1 MDFDLV
7 VNSRRSI
14 RKFTDDVVSDSDI
27 LKIIECGIKAPSAK
41 NRQPWR
47 VKVVSSKDK
56 DMIASFLESKKSDD
70 DISVLNTANVIREA
84 NKLILVF
91 ATPSYNKNDVLS
103 IGAFIENMCLKAT
116 EMGLGSLWI
125 ANTDKVNYLIKD
137 YFEIDMDMISCVAIG
152 YKNQEVH
159 ARPRKSID
167 EIVLQDCAIFLIFSY
182 NLLVIF
188 MNYKVA
194 INPVGGGSDT
204 GLKSGDI
211 LEKDVSLLVSNYIK
225 GRLDELGIENVIT
238 RTTDDNI
245 SLDERIDF
253 IDSSLGL
260 GDDVIVITNGLSSSV
275 SGVEIIYA
283 LRDSSS
289 FARTLAQ
296 QFLNSDIDVNKYY
309 QLRMEEDT
317 FLDSDYIIRNTGDS
331 ESVIINYASVSNS
344 DDLNNFVNNYED
356 YGEAVVRAIA
366 IYTKNDYVPTSKGDY
381 YTVKKGDSL
390 YSIARLYDVSV
401 ADLKIANKLTSN
413 VLSIGQVLKIP
424 DIVEKSDTSVYY
436 VKKGDSLYGIA
447 KSYGVSVEDI
457 KKLNN
462 LSNNNLSIGQELLI
476 PGLSSENVPSV
487 KVYTVVKG
495 DSLYKIANLY
505 GVSVDDLKSANKL
518 SSSVLSIGQ
527 QLVIPD
533 SESSKTYVVKR
544 GDTLYSIARDNNT
557 TVDRLKILNGLV
569 GNTLSVGQVL
579 KL

>member
-1 MDFDLV
+1 
-7 VNSRRSI
+7 
-14 RKFTDDVVSDSDI
+14 
-27 LKIIECGIKAPSAK
+27 
-41 NRQPWR
+41 
-47 VKVVSSKDK
+47 
-56 DMIASFLESKKSDD
+56 
-70 DISVLNTANVIREA
+70 
-84 NKLILVF
+84 
-91 ATPSYNKNDVLS
+91 
-103 IGAFIENMCLKAT
+103 
-116 EMGLGSLWI
+116 
-125 ANTDKVNYLIKD
+125 
-137 YFEIDMDMISCVAIG
+137 
-152 YKNQEVH
+152 
-159 ARPRKSID
+159 
-167 EIVLQDCAIFLIFSY
+167 
-182 NLLVIF
+182 

-260 GDDVIVITNGLSSSV
+260 DDDVIVITNGLSSSV

-505 GVSVDDLKSANKL
+505 GVSVDELKSSNKL

-533 SESSKTYVVKR
+533 SGSSKTYVVKR
-544 GDTLYSIARDNNT
+544 GDTLYGIARDNNT

>member
-1 MDFDLV
+1 
-7 VNSRRSI
+7 
-14 RKFTDDVVSDSDI
+14 
-27 LKIIECGIKAPSAK
+27 
-41 NRQPWR
+41 
-47 VKVVSSKDK
+47 
-56 DMIASFLESKKSDD
+56 
-70 DISVLNTANVIREA
+70 
-84 NKLILVF
+84 
-91 ATPSYNKNDVLS
+91 
-103 IGAFIENMCLKAT
+103 
-116 EMGLGSLWI
+116 
-125 ANTDKVNYLIKD
+125 
-137 YFEIDMDMISCVAIG
+137 
-152 YKNQEVH
+152 
-159 ARPRKSID
+159 
-167 EIVLQDCAIFLIFSY
+167 
-182 NLLVIF
+182 

-413 VLSIGQVLKIP
+413 MLSIGQVLKIP

-533 SESSKTYVVKR
+533 SGSSKTYVVKR
-544 GDTLYSIARDNNT
+544 GDTLYGIARDNNT

>member
-137 YFEIDMDMISCVAIG
+137 YFEVDMDMISCVAIG

-381 YTVKKGDSL
+381 YTVKKGDTL
-390 YSIARLYDVSV
+390 FM
-401 ADLKIANKLTSN
+401 
-413 VLSIGQVLKIP
+413 G
-424 DIVEKSDTSVYY
+424 
-436 VKKGDSLYGIA
+436 
-447 KSYGVSVEDI
+447 
-457 KKLNN
+457 NN
-462 LSNNNLSIGQELLI
+462 E
-476 PGLSSENVPSV
+476 
-487 KVYTVVKG
+487 
-495 DSLYKIANLY
+495 
-505 GVSVDDLKSANKL
+505 
-518 SSSVLSIGQ
+518 
-527 QLVIPD
+527 
-533 SESSKTYVVKR
+533 
-544 GDTLYSIARDNNT
+544 
-557 TVDRLKILNGLV
+557 
-569 GNTLSVGQVL
+569 
-579 KL
+579 

>member
-1 MDFDLV
+1 
-7 VNSRRSI
+7 
-14 RKFTDDVVSDSDI
+14 
-27 LKIIECGIKAPSAK
+27 
-41 NRQPWR
+41 
-47 VKVVSSKDK
+47 
-56 DMIASFLESKKSDD
+56 
-70 DISVLNTANVIREA
+70 
-84 NKLILVF
+84 
-91 ATPSYNKNDVLS
+91 
-103 IGAFIENMCLKAT
+103 
-116 EMGLGSLWI
+116 
-125 ANTDKVNYLIKD
+125 
-137 YFEIDMDMISCVAIG
+137 
-152 YKNQEVH
+152 
-159 ARPRKSID
+159 
-167 EIVLQDCAIFLIFSY
+167 
-182 NLLVIF
+182 

-238 RTTDDNI
+238 RSTDDNI

-260 GDDVIVITNGLSSSV
+260 DDDVIVITNGLSSSV

-505 GVSVDDLKSANKL
+505 GVSVDELKSSNKL

-533 SESSKTYVVKR
+533 SGSSKTYVVKR
-544 GDTLYSIARDNNT
+544 GDTLYGIARDNNT

>member
-1 MDFDLV
+1 
-7 VNSRRSI
+7 
-14 RKFTDDVVSDSDI
+14 
-27 LKIIECGIKAPSAK
+27 
-41 NRQPWR
+41 
-47 VKVVSSKDK
+47 
-56 DMIASFLESKKSDD
+56 
-70 DISVLNTANVIREA
+70 
-84 NKLILVF
+84 
-91 ATPSYNKNDVLS
+91 
-103 IGAFIENMCLKAT
+103 
-116 EMGLGSLWI
+116 
-125 ANTDKVNYLIKD
+125 
-137 YFEIDMDMISCVAIG
+137 
-152 YKNQEVH
+152 
-159 ARPRKSID
+159 
-167 EIVLQDCAIFLIFSY
+167 
-182 NLLVIF
+182 

-331 ESVIINYASVSNS
+331 ESVIINYASVSNG

-401 ADLKIANKLTSN
+401 ADLKIANKLSSN

-424 DIVEKSDTSVYY
+424 DIVEKSDTSVYS

-505 GVSVDDLKSANKL
+505 GVSVDEWKSSNKL

>member
-1 MDFDLV
+1 
-7 VNSRRSI
+7 
-14 RKFTDDVVSDSDI
+14 
-27 LKIIECGIKAPSAK
+27 
-41 NRQPWR
+41 
-47 VKVVSSKDK
+47 
-56 DMIASFLESKKSDD
+56 
-70 DISVLNTANVIREA
+70 
-84 NKLILVF
+84 
-91 ATPSYNKNDVLS
+91 
-103 IGAFIENMCLKAT
+103 
-116 EMGLGSLWI
+116 
-125 ANTDKVNYLIKD
+125 
-137 YFEIDMDMISCVAIG
+137 
-152 YKNQEVH
+152 
-159 ARPRKSID
+159 
-167 EIVLQDCAIFLIFSY
+167 
-182 NLLVIF
+182 

-533 SESSKTYVVKR
+533 SGSSKTYVVKR

-557 TVDRLKILNGLV
+557 TVDRLKILNGLS

>member
-1 MDFDLV
+1 
-7 VNSRRSI
+7 
-14 RKFTDDVVSDSDI
+14 
-27 LKIIECGIKAPSAK
+27 
-41 NRQPWR
+41 
-47 VKVVSSKDK
+47 
-56 DMIASFLESKKSDD
+56 
-70 DISVLNTANVIREA
+70 
-84 NKLILVF
+84 
-91 ATPSYNKNDVLS
+91 
-103 IGAFIENMCLKAT
+103 
-116 EMGLGSLWI
+116 
-125 ANTDKVNYLIKD
+125 
-137 YFEIDMDMISCVAIG
+137 
-152 YKNQEVH
+152 
-159 ARPRKSID
+159 
-167 EIVLQDCAIFLIFSY
+167 
-182 NLLVIF
+182 

-253 IDSSLGL
+253 IDSSLVL

-505 GVSVDDLKSANKL
+505 GVSVDELKSANKL

-544 GDTLYSIARDNNT
+544 GDTLYGIARDNNT

>member
-1 MDFDLV
+1 
-7 VNSRRSI
+7 
-14 RKFTDDVVSDSDI
+14 
-27 LKIIECGIKAPSAK
+27 
-41 NRQPWR
+41 
-47 VKVVSSKDK
+47 
-56 DMIASFLESKKSDD
+56 
-70 DISVLNTANVIREA
+70 
-84 NKLILVF
+84 
-91 ATPSYNKNDVLS
+91 
-103 IGAFIENMCLKAT
+103 
-116 EMGLGSLWI
+116 
-125 ANTDKVNYLIKD
+125 
-137 YFEIDMDMISCVAIG
+137 
-152 YKNQEVH
+152 
-159 ARPRKSID
+159 
-167 EIVLQDCAIFLIFSY
+167 
-182 NLLVIF
+182 

-253 IDSSLGL
+253 IDSSLVL

-505 GVSVDDLKSANKL
+505 GVSVDELKSANKL

>member
-1 MDFDLV
+1 
-7 VNSRRSI
+7 
-14 RKFTDDVVSDSDI
+14 
-27 LKIIECGIKAPSAK
+27 
-41 NRQPWR
+41 
-47 VKVVSSKDK
+47 
-56 DMIASFLESKKSDD
+56 
-70 DISVLNTANVIREA
+70 
-84 NKLILVF
+84 
-91 ATPSYNKNDVLS
+91 
-103 IGAFIENMCLKAT
+103 
-116 EMGLGSLWI
+116 
-125 ANTDKVNYLIKD
+125 
-137 YFEIDMDMISCVAIG
+137 
-152 YKNQEVH
+152 
-159 ARPRKSID
+159 
-167 EIVLQDCAIFLIFSY
+167 
-182 NLLVIF
+182 

-331 ESVIINYASVSNS
+331 ESVIINYASVSNT

-401 ADLKIANKLTSN
+401 EDLKIANKLSSN

-457 KKLNN
+457 KRLNN

-533 SESSKTYVVKR
+533 SGSSKTYVVKR
-544 GDTLYSIARDNNT
+544 GDTLYGIARDNNT

>member
-1 MDFDLV
+1 
-7 VNSRRSI
+7 
-14 RKFTDDVVSDSDI
+14 
-27 LKIIECGIKAPSAK
+27 
-41 NRQPWR
+41 
-47 VKVVSSKDK
+47 
-56 DMIASFLESKKSDD
+56 
-70 DISVLNTANVIREA
+70 
-84 NKLILVF
+84 
-91 ATPSYNKNDVLS
+91 
-103 IGAFIENMCLKAT
+103 
-116 EMGLGSLWI
+116 
-125 ANTDKVNYLIKD
+125 
-137 YFEIDMDMISCVAIG
+137 
-152 YKNQEVH
+152 
-159 ARPRKSID
+159 
-167 EIVLQDCAIFLIFSY
+167 
-182 NLLVIF
+182 

-331 ESVIINYASVSNS
+331 ESVIINYASVSNT

-413 VLSIGQVLKIP
+413 MLSIGQVLKIP

-533 SESSKTYVVKR
+533 SGSSKTYVVKR
-544 GDTLYSIARDNNT
+544 GDTLYGIARDNNT

>member
-1 MDFDLV
+1 
-7 VNSRRSI
+7 
-14 RKFTDDVVSDSDI
+14 
-27 LKIIECGIKAPSAK
+27 
-41 NRQPWR
+41 
-47 VKVVSSKDK
+47 
-56 DMIASFLESKKSDD
+56 
-70 DISVLNTANVIREA
+70 
-84 NKLILVF
+84 
-91 ATPSYNKNDVLS
+91 
-103 IGAFIENMCLKAT
+103 
-116 EMGLGSLWI
+116 
-125 ANTDKVNYLIKD
+125 
-137 YFEIDMDMISCVAIG
+137 
-152 YKNQEVH
+152 
-159 ARPRKSID
+159 
-167 EIVLQDCAIFLIFSY
+167 
-182 NLLVIF
+182 

-331 ESVIINYASVSNS
+331 ESVIINYASVSNT

>member
-1 MDFDLV
+1 MRLFYSLC
-7 VNSRRSI
+7 
-14 RKFTDDVVSDSDI
+14 DI
-27 LKIIECGIKAPSAK
+27 
-41 NRQPWR
+41 
-47 VKVVSSKDK
+47 
-56 DMIASFLESKKSDD
+56 F
-70 DISVLNTANVIREA
+70 
-84 NKLILVF
+84 F
-91 ATPSYNKNDVLS
+91 
-103 IGAFIENMCLKAT
+103 
-116 EMGLGSLWI
+116 
-125 ANTDKVNYLIKD
+125 
-137 YFEIDMDMISCVAIG
+137 
-152 YKNQEVH
+152 
-159 ARPRKSID
+159 
-167 EIVLQDCAIFLIFSY
+167 IFSY

-194 INPVGGGSDT
+194 INPVGGGSDI
-204 GLKSGDI
+204 GLKSGNV
-211 LEKDVSLLVSNYIK
+211 LEKNVSLLISNYIK
-225 GRLDELGIENVIT
+225 NRLDELGIENVIT
-238 RTTDDNI
+238 RTGDNNI

-253 IDSSLGL
+253 IDSSFGFS
-260 GDDVIVITNGLSSSV
+260 DDVIVITNGLSNSSV
-275 SGVEIIYA
+275 PGVEIIYA
-283 LRDSSS
+283 LRDSDR
-289 FARTLAQ
+289 FAKILAE
-296 QFLNSDIDVNKYY
+296 QFENSDIDINKYY

-317 FLDSDYIIRNTGDS
+317 FFDSDYIIRNTGDS

-344 DDLNNFVNNYED
+344 NDLNKFVNNYED

-401 ADLKIANKLTSN
+401 EDLKTFNKLVSN
-413 VLSIGQVLKIP
+413 VLSIGQVLRIP

-457 KKLNN
+457 KRLNS
-462 LSNNNLSIGQELLI
+462 LSSNSLSIGQELLI
-476 PGLSSENVPSV
+476 PGLSSENNASV

-505 GVSVDDLKSANKL
+505 GISVDELKNANKL

-533 SESSKTYVVKR
+533 SANTKTYVVKR
-544 GDTLYSIARDNNT
+544 GDTLYGIARDNNT
-557 TVDRLKILNGLV
+557 TVDRIKSLNGLS

>member
-47 VKVVSSKDK
+47 VKVVSLKDK

-137 YFEIDMDMISCVAIG
+137 YFEVDMDMISCVAIG

-331 ESVIINYASVSNS
+331 ESVIINYASVSNG

-495 DSLYKIANLY
+495 DSLYKIVNLY
-505 GVSVDDLKSANKL
+505 GVSVDELKSANKL

-557 TVDRLKILNGLV
+557 TVDRLKILNGLS

>member
-137 YFEIDMDMISCVAIG
+137 YFEVDMDMISCVAIG

>member
-1 MDFDLV
+1 
-7 VNSRRSI
+7 
-14 RKFTDDVVSDSDI
+14 
-27 LKIIECGIKAPSAK
+27 
-41 NRQPWR
+41 
-47 VKVVSSKDK
+47 
-56 DMIASFLESKKSDD
+56 
-70 DISVLNTANVIREA
+70 
-84 NKLILVF
+84 
-91 ATPSYNKNDVLS
+91 
-103 IGAFIENMCLKAT
+103 
-116 EMGLGSLWI
+116 
-125 ANTDKVNYLIKD
+125 
-137 YFEIDMDMISCVAIG
+137 
-152 YKNQEVH
+152 
-159 ARPRKSID
+159 
-167 EIVLQDCAIFLIFSY
+167 
-182 NLLVIF
+182 

-331 ESVIINYASVSNS
+331 ESVIINYASVSNT

-381 YTVKKGDSL
+381 YTVKKGDTL
-390 YSIARLYDVSV
+390 FM
-401 ADLKIANKLTSN
+401 
-413 VLSIGQVLKIP
+413 G
-424 DIVEKSDTSVYY
+424 
-436 VKKGDSLYGIA
+436 
-447 KSYGVSVEDI
+447 
-457 KKLNN
+457 NN
-462 LSNNNLSIGQELLI
+462 E
-476 PGLSSENVPSV
+476 
-487 KVYTVVKG
+487 
-495 DSLYKIANLY
+495 
-505 GVSVDDLKSANKL
+505 
-518 SSSVLSIGQ
+518 
-527 QLVIPD
+527 
-533 SESSKTYVVKR
+533 
-544 GDTLYSIARDNNT
+544 
-557 TVDRLKILNGLV
+557 
-569 GNTLSVGQVL
+569 
-579 KL
+579 

>member
-1 MDFDLV
+1 
-7 VNSRRSI
+7 
-14 RKFTDDVVSDSDI
+14 
-27 LKIIECGIKAPSAK
+27 
-41 NRQPWR
+41 
-47 VKVVSSKDK
+47 
-56 DMIASFLESKKSDD
+56 
-70 DISVLNTANVIREA
+70 
-84 NKLILVF
+84 
-91 ATPSYNKNDVLS
+91 
-103 IGAFIENMCLKAT
+103 
-116 EMGLGSLWI
+116 
-125 ANTDKVNYLIKD
+125 
-137 YFEIDMDMISCVAIG
+137 
-152 YKNQEVH
+152 
-159 ARPRKSID
+159 
-167 EIVLQDCAIFLIFSY
+167 
-182 NLLVIF
+182 

-544 GDTLYSIARDNNT
+544 GDTLYSVARDNNT

>member
-1 MDFDLV
+1 
-7 VNSRRSI
+7 
-14 RKFTDDVVSDSDI
+14 
-27 LKIIECGIKAPSAK
+27 
-41 NRQPWR
+41 
-47 VKVVSSKDK
+47 
-56 DMIASFLESKKSDD
+56 
-70 DISVLNTANVIREA
+70 
-84 NKLILVF
+84 
-91 ATPSYNKNDVLS
+91 
-103 IGAFIENMCLKAT
+103 
-116 EMGLGSLWI
+116 
-125 ANTDKVNYLIKD
+125 
-137 YFEIDMDMISCVAIG
+137 
-152 YKNQEVH
+152 
-159 ARPRKSID
+159 
-167 EIVLQDCAIFLIFSY
+167 
-182 NLLVIF
+182 

-476 PGLSSENVPSV
+476 PGLSSENVPSI

-557 TVDRLKILNGLV
+557 TVDRLKILNGLS

>member
-1 MDFDLV
+1 
-7 VNSRRSI
+7 
-14 RKFTDDVVSDSDI
+14 
-27 LKIIECGIKAPSAK
+27 
-41 NRQPWR
+41 
-47 VKVVSSKDK
+47 
-56 DMIASFLESKKSDD
+56 
-70 DISVLNTANVIREA
+70 
-84 NKLILVF
+84 
-91 ATPSYNKNDVLS
+91 
-103 IGAFIENMCLKAT
+103 
-116 EMGLGSLWI
+116 
-125 ANTDKVNYLIKD
+125 
-137 YFEIDMDMISCVAIG
+137 
-152 YKNQEVH
+152 
-159 ARPRKSID
+159 
-167 EIVLQDCAIFLIFSY
+167 
-182 NLLVIF
+182 

-204 GLKSGDI
+204 GLKSGNV
-211 LEKDVSLLVSNYIK
+211 LEKNVSLLVSNYIK
-225 GRLDELGIENVIT
+225 NRLDELGIENVIT
-238 RTTDDNI
+238 RTGDNNI

-253 IDSSLGL
+253 IDSSFGF
-260 GDDVIVITNGLSSSV
+260 GDDVIVITNGLSSSSV
-275 SGVEIIYA
+275 PGVEIIYA

-289 FARTLAQ
+289 FAKTLAG
-296 QFLNSDIDVNKYY
+296 QFENSDIDMNKYY

-317 FLDSDYIIRNTGDS
+317 ALDSDYIIRNTGDS
-331 ESVIINYASVSNS
+331 ESVIINYASVNNS
-344 DDLNNFVNNYED
+344 DDLNKFVNNYED

-401 ADLKIANKLTSN
+401 EDLKTFNKLTSN
-413 VLSIGQVLKIP
+413 VLSIGQVLRIP

-457 KKLNN
+457 KRLNS
-462 LSNNNLSIGQELLI
+462 LSSNSLSIGQELLI
-476 PGLSSENVPSV
+476 PGLSSENNASV

-505 GVSVDDLKSANKL
+505 GISVDELKNVNKL

-533 SESSKTYVVKR
+533 SANTKTYVVKR
-544 GDTLYSIARDNNT
+544 GDTLYGIARDNNT
-557 TVDRLKILNGLV
+557 TVVRIKSLNGLS

>member
-1 MDFDLV
+1 
-7 VNSRRSI
+7 
-14 RKFTDDVVSDSDI
+14 
-27 LKIIECGIKAPSAK
+27 
-41 NRQPWR
+41 
-47 VKVVSSKDK
+47 
-56 DMIASFLESKKSDD
+56 
-70 DISVLNTANVIREA
+70 
-84 NKLILVF
+84 
-91 ATPSYNKNDVLS
+91 
-103 IGAFIENMCLKAT
+103 
-116 EMGLGSLWI
+116 
-125 ANTDKVNYLIKD
+125 
-137 YFEIDMDMISCVAIG
+137 
-152 YKNQEVH
+152 
-159 ARPRKSID
+159 
-167 EIVLQDCAIFLIFSY
+167 
-182 NLLVIF
+182 

-331 ESVIINYASVSNS
+331 ESVIINYASVSNT

-390 YSIARLYDVSV
+390 YSIARLYHVSV

-544 GDTLYSIARDNNT
+544 GDTLYGIARDNNT